1 MSDEIVYD
9 EFREPI
15 PVTISDYVEVE
26 VDEAFPPMGQ
36 TNNELNHALLNNRD
50 IPNQHPIAAIE
61 GLRDELD
68 NIESLKTEYS
78 DKMGFANYYPWEDG
92 GDSEHSRE
100 GYFVTVSDRER
111 RIKICDGQSEVFGV
125 TISQAGFIGN
135 QDGIPNDD
143 EHSKYGV
150 IKNPACGSEYGLV
163 AHSGIVNVHC
173 NLDVTKNSYVISD
186 DNGYAKVVSEADGGY
201 GFKVIAIDWKD
212 GSKYAVISLD
222 ASINQLHALGKEALE
237 IRTRM
242 TGLEKNVTTAVN
254 VANQALSKVN
264 DIGVVNQGISDK
276 VDEIA
281 NAVDDNNQ
289 QIADVNNK
297 ANQAVQQAQQAQQ
310 TAQEISNQVVENAK
324 VEMQQLK
331 EDVSKAQEIANKAQS
346 TADSAASLV
355 QSTKEEIQTNVTK
368 TMDEQLNN
376 INNQLDSSQKEFNK
390 TIEDKLAKNDKEYQ
404 GKFLTIENNIG
415 ENNNK
420 ITNLTTSLNKSY
432 QKIKSWEGNT
442 YTSLDGI
449 SGQKLNEDV
458 VYYDGTNYYYIKDKV
473 WQSTTDISDTGLI
486 GSIAGIKQ
494 KVDEN
499 GASINSLTNW
509 QGETSKSIASISQK
523 ADANES
529 QINNLVTWQGEA
541 ETNIASIQ
549 QKADANGASIDS
561 LVANISMYAVGDT
574 SPTWG
579 LSYDEARTLMPV
591 GMIFCNLNT
600 GTPYIEQYF
609 KLPSSSYEI
618 VTDLSKATNKSL
630 YYCIKQSGG
639 YYKAYDYDDENQQ
652 WVELTEDNNALFY
665 QASFNKERVYVWIKD
680 GDNYSWVEQSKI
692 LNVEENSIPSN
703 TAYDYWYYPLE
714 ATNTDNVIPDTYIKG
729 TLYKSVDG
737 VWKAVATYGE
747 YNYIRKSM
755 SLIHQTADEISL
767 SVKSNADNIAAI
779 KLNSDDNESMINL
792 LCSFTGDNYEKVD
805 SFSGIEENNRDKTK
819 VYYSKADRKFYYF
832 KDPEW
837 KSTTNSYEAGITDA
851 IANIR
856 MLANEQESVTQ
867 LINTYVGK
875 RIVDAVMCDSEPTS
889 METGIKY
896 CYQTKYYSNVVD
908 VKEDP
913 GINNRKIGEI
923 YYNKNEKVFYFYNG
937 SFWTT
942 TARNLDKLGC
952 DQDKIYCVKLEDQTI
967 YYYYSNSKWLSTT
980 DSSVAGVSSETIYIC
995 QYTDGTSTHTYP
1007 EESDLESI
1015 SNVVLNAVKKIET
1028 YTSIPTW
1035 TNEQEDSTET
1045 SIIYYVQDQD
1055 KYYHYDDSK
1064 LAWLP
1069 MQIRFYFIYDV
1080 TNKKWE
1086 LQDSNSISFM
1096 QAISL
1101 IQSKADSNGAR
1112 LDILLSGDKNNTS
1125 SLAAIIAKATG
1136 DVATIDQVTQWID
1149 KSIGLVYVEKDP
1161 GKDNRSIDKIYY
1173 ETNDSGKVTWIH
1185 FYNSYN
1191 SWGSLTPEQFLN
1203 SSWCKTDKI
1212 YHATKQNGTISYYY
1226 YDGSSWQE
1234 TTNPSE
1240 AGVFSN
1246 LANLKVQS
1254 DENGSKIEGLTTK
1267 TTELGE
1273 DISKLT
1279 LQADSFQTLVANIDK
1294 YSVGEYSQAVGLSL
1308 EEANNILYSGM
1319 IFVPLKD
1326 VNEAYEF
1333 PLEDFPGDDKEIGNI
1348 LADLF
1353 SNRPID
1359 KYFINYKKNVQ
1370 YHYYYEDENSTIEMY
1385 FFYDGTKWASSSEP
1399 AKMTQSFNANHIYEW
1414 GYNEV
1419 YGCNTWNEKTTE
1431 AQSTSNDTVPS
1442 TTKVGELWYYYGTS
1456 NITDSVT
1463 GLTYKPKTLCKC
1475 VENSVDFTKMYWTPV
1490 ASADENSIARSLSQI
1505 RQTSNNIAL
1514 EVSDAKKQV
1523 ASMQL
1528 TVDNIGVHSALVVDN
1543 GVVKAYMYGDAVD
1556 DTSSWTI
1563 GASHINLDG
1572 EITVTNT
1579 FNGSTNGTF
1588 SIYQYDELKDVSNNY
1603 WLKADYGNTTPFSV
1617 DMSGALTATKG
1628 KIGGWTIN
1636 DTSISGSWNNEIV
1649 DLTSEEINKIDSGV
1663 IISSVLKDK
1672 DKTKQYHYQ
1681 KTETHY
1687 YYYYD
1692 FTNQNWITKSTPQ
1705 TVKKQEFYIASPTD
1719 SYDMWIKANLNDDTK
1734 FSVSRDGILTAT
1746 NADIAGKI
1754 TATDGTVGGWNI
1766 DSDKI
1771 YSSWYVDKGLP
1782 TQKQQYA
1789 MIHKGKDYHESD
1801 SGTPIIAAGF
1811 SYLDG
1816 LDYYDSA
1823 NFIVYPNGDLKLGG
1837 SGEDGYLFIRG
1848 NSLQGYQ
1855 KELSKSL
1862 LEIVEKEP
1870 NPNDA
1875 NYDSK
1880 VYCYPIEVLDTNKN
1894 KVSTIAY
1901 NYPTHDNYRSI
1912 VVKLDKWNPNFDHNI
1927 ISNINYY
1934 VEDSNN
1940 QAVTY
1945 YKYDNTIKDW
1955 VSTTDPLKI
1964 GILTD
1969 KVAYHINNDQSKTYY
1984 YFKGDKCQT
1993 TDDPYV
1999 AKAFSD
2005 KLYGFIYFSSDGIK
2019 IMSSPES
2026 EFPVPIATFNNNGTI
2041 LTGNTLR
2048 NIYAGLTH
2056 ERWFWNSD
2064 HTICDLAAQ
2073 IKFGCGMV
2081 DDKPSI
2087 SAECWEYINFENMTT
2102 KRRARMDVYEGDGYS
2117 NVCLKLSRNNEAA
2130 KPLVFDGNKLY
2141 YDGSFYLR
2149 GIEVTSVEDIKT
2161 NISTTNS
2168 LLSLFKPE
2176 NSQIYSYNLK
2186 KTPTTESSTTSSSD
2200 GDLSF
2205 DSSETINLEEAEET
2219 TSYGF
2224 VIGEGYTVPTEV
2236 LAPDGKAINLYS
2248 MASINWKATQELYAA
2263 LLDAQNRIT
2272 ELENQLNNA
2281 T

>member
-1 MSDEIVYD
+1 MSDKIVYD
-9 EFREPI
+9 EFGEPI
-15 PVTISDYVEVE
+15 PVTISDYVETE
-26 VDEAFPPMGQ
+26 VDEAFPPIGQ

-50 IPNQHPIAAIE
+50 IPDQHPIVAIE

-150 IKNPACGSEYGLV
+150 TKNPACGSECGLV
-163 AHSGIVNVHC
+163 AHGGIVNVHC

-186 DNGYAKVVSEADGGY
+186 NNGYAKVVSEADGGY

-264 DIGVVNQGISDK
+264 DIGVANQGISDK

-289 QIADVNNK
+289 QIADANSK
-297 ANQAVQQAQQAQQ
+297 ADQAVQQAQQAQQ
-310 TAQEISNQVVENAK
+310 AAQEISNQVVENAK

-331 EDVSKAQEIANKAQS
+331 EDVLKAQEIANKAQS
-346 TADSAASLV
+346 MADSAASLV

-404 GKFLTIENNIG
+404 GKFLTIEKNIG

-420 ITNLTTSLNKSY
+420 ITNLTASLNKSY
-432 QKIKSWEGNT
+432 EKIQSWGDRT
-442 YTSLDGI
+442 YTSLDGT
-449 SGQKLNEDV
+449 SKEPNTDT
-458 VYYDGTNYYYIKDKV
+458 VYYDGTNYYYYDDDT
-473 WQSTTDISDTGLI
+473 WQSTTDISKTGLI
-486 GSIAGIKQ
+486 GSIAGIQ
-494 KVDEN
+494 QQVDEN
-499 GASINSLTNW
+499 GASINSLAQYVGRSYQKIKEWDTTNNKYTSLD
-509 QGETSKSIASISQK
+509 GESGQVPDNNTVYYDGTNYYYYEDGTWKSSNSNPDNGLINSVALIQQK
-523 ADANES
+523 ADKNES
-529 QINNLVTWQGEA
+529 SISSLTNWKGTA

-591 GMIFCNLNT
+591 GMVFCNLNT

-767 SVKSNADNIAAI
+767 SVKSNKDNIAAI

-805 SFSGIEENNRDKTK
+805 DFSEIVENNRKHDK
-819 VYYSKADRKFYYF
+819 VYYSKADKKFYYF
-832 KDPEW
+832 KNEEW

-851 IANIR
+851 IANIKMR
-856 MLANEQESVTQ
+856 ANEQESVTQ
-867 LINTYVGK
+867 LINTYVG
-875 RIVDAVMCDSEPTS
+875 RTIVDAVMCDSEPTS

-896 CYQTKYYSNVVD
+896 CYQSKYYSNVVD

-913 GINNRKIGEI
+913 GGNNRKIDEI
-923 YYNKNEKVFYFYNG
+923 YYNENENVFYFYNG

-942 TARNLDKLGC
+942 TASNLDKPGC
-952 DQDKIYCVKLEDQTI
+952 DQDKIYCVKLENQTI

-995 QYTDGTSTHTYP
+995 QFTDGTSTHTYP
-1007 EESDLESI
+1007 EDSDLESI

-1069 MQIRFYFIYDV
+1069 MQISFYFTYDT
-1080 TNKKWE
+1080 TNNKWE
-1086 LQDSNSISFM
+1086 LQDSSSISMSFM
-1096 QAISL
+1096 KAISL

-1125 SLAAIIAKATG
+1125 SLAAIIAEATR

-1149 KSIGLVYVEKDP
+1149 KSSALVDVEKDP
-1161 GKDNRSIDKIYY
+1161 NDVGNRSIYKIYY
-1173 ETNDSGKVTWIH
+1173 ETNDSGKVTWIN
-1185 FYNSYN
+1185 FYNANN
-1191 SWGSLTPEQFLN
+1191 SWGSLTPEDFLN

-1212 YHATKQNGTISYYY
+1212 YRATKQVGTISYYY

-1234 TTNPSE
+1234 TTDPSE

-1319 IFVPLKD
+1319 VFVPLKD
-1326 VNEAYEF
+1326 VDETYDVPIVEVSYNEYYNDILSDN
-1333 PLEDFPGDDKEIGNI
+1333 PSDKFKTPFKQYQYKTGNFYFYAHYNGKTFAETNKPIG
-1348 LADLF
+1348 L
-1353 SNRPID
+1353 
-1359 KYFINYKKNVQ
+1359 
-1370 YHYYYEDENSTIEMY
+1370 
-1385 FFYDGTKWASSSEP
+1385 
-1399 AKMTQSFNANHIYEW
+1399 TQSFSTNHIYEW
-1414 GYNEV
+1414 GVNSA
-1419 YGCNTWNEKTTE
+1419 YGFNTWKEKTTE
-1431 AQSTSNDTVPS
+1431 AQSTCNNAIPS
-1442 TTKVGELWYYYGTS
+1442 ATTVGELWYYYGDGDVE
-1456 NITDSVT
+1456 DSVT
-1463 GLTYKPKTLCKC
+1463 GLTYKPRTLYKC
-1475 VENSVDFTKMYWTPV
+1475 VENSVDSTKMWTPV

-1505 RQTSNNIAL
+1505 RQTSNEIAL

-1528 TVDNIGVHSALVVDN
+1528 TVDNIGAHSALVVDN

-1579 FNGSTNGTF
+1579 FNGSTKGKF
-1588 SIYQYDELKDVSNNY
+1588 SIYQYDDSKDASNNY
-1603 WLKADYGNTTPFSV
+1603 WLKADYDGITPFSV

-1628 KIGGWTIN
+1628 KIGGWTID
-1636 DTSISGSWNNEIV
+1636 DTSISGSWNS
-1649 DLTSEEINKIDSGV
+1649 TEEITQS
-1663 IISSVLKDK
+1663 
-1672 DKTKQYHYQ
+1672 
-1681 KTETHY
+1681 
-1687 YYYYD
+1687 
-1692 FTNQNWITKSTPQ
+1692 
-1705 TVKKQEFYIASPTD
+1705 FYIASPDD
-1719 SYDMWIKANLNDDTK
+1719 SRPYWMGAVSNDDTK
-1734 FSVSRDGILTAT
+1734 FSVSRDGILTAK
-1746 NADIAGKI
+1746 NADIVGKI
-1754 TATDGTVGGWNI
+1754 TATSGTVGGWNI

-1771 YSSWYVDKGLP
+1771 YSSWYIDKDLS

-1789 MIHKGKDYHESD
+1789 MIHKGKNYQEGDV
-1801 SGTPIIAAGF
+1801 GTPIIAAGF

-1823 NFIVYPNGDLKLGG
+1823 NFIVYPNGDIKLGD
-1837 SGEDGYLFIRG
+1837 SGENGYLFVRY
-1848 NSLQGYQ
+1848 NSLQFYQ

-1862 LEIVEKEP
+1862 LEIVEKKP
-1870 NPNDA
+1870 DSNDD

-1880 VYCYPIEVLDTNKN
+1880 VYCYPIKVLDTNKN
-1894 KVSTIAY
+1894 EVDTIAY
-1901 NYPTHDNYRSI
+1901 NYPTYNNTRDI
-1912 VVKLDKWNPNFDHNI
+1912 VVKLDEWNPNFDHYI
-1927 ISNINYY
+1927 IRIINYY
-1934 VEDSNN
+1934 VEDSDN
-1940 QAVTY
+1940 QTVTY
-1945 YKYDNTIKDW
+1945 YTYDTTIEDW
-1955 VSTTDPLKI
+1955 VSTTHPIDI
-1964 GILTD
+1964 GIPIH
-1969 KVAYHINNDQSKTYY
+1969 KVAYYINDDQSKTYY
-1984 YFKGDKCQT
+1984 FFKGDKCQM

-2005 KLYGFIYFSSDGIK
+2005 NLHGIISSSLDGIE
-2019 IMSSPES
+2019 ILSSPIKHPMMLDTGQIITVVS
-2026 EFPVPIATFNNNGTI
+2026 PMPIATFNNNGTI
-2041 LTGNTLR
+2041 LTGDASR

-2056 ERWFWNSD
+2056 ERWFWDSNYSS
-2064 HTICDLAAQ
+2064 CDLAAK
-2073 IKFGCGMV
+2073 IKFGCGRV
-2081 DDKPSI
+2081 DNKPSI
-2087 SAECWEYINFENMTT
+2087 SAECWRYTDFKNKTT
-2102 KRRARMDVYEGDGYS
+2102 ECRARMDVYEGDGYS
-2117 NVCLKLSRNNEAA
+2117 NVCLKLSRNNGIAT
-2130 KPLVFDGNKLY
+2130 PLVFDTNRLDYK
-2141 YDGSFYLR
+2141 GSFYLS

-2186 KTPTTESSTTSSSD
+2186 KTPTTESSTISNND
-2200 GDLSF
+2200 GDLSL
-2205 DSSETINLEEAEET
+2205 DSTETINLEEAEET

-2248 MASINWKATQELYAA
+2248 MASINWKATQELYTA

-2281 T
+2281 I

>member
-9 EFREPI
+9 EFGEPI

-50 IPNQHPIAAIE
+50 IPNQHPITAIE

-92 GDSEHSRE
+92 GDSEHSRI

-150 IKNPACGSEYGLV
+150 TKNPACGSEYGLV
-163 AHSGIVNVHC
+163 AHGGIVNVHC

-186 DNGYAKVVSEADGGY
+186 DNGYAKLVSEADGGY

-222 ASINQLHALGKEALE
+222 ASINQLHVLGKEALE

-264 DIGVVNQGISDK
+264 DIGVANQGISDK
-276 VDEIA
+276 VDEIV

-289 QIADVNNK
+289 QIADANSK
-297 ANQAVQQAQQAQQ
+297 ADQAVQQAQQAQQ
-310 TAQEISNQVVENAK
+310 AAQEISNQVVENAK

-331 EDVSKAQEIANKAQS
+331 EDVSKAQEIANDAKS
-346 TADSAASLV
+346 MADSAASLV

-420 ITNLTTSLNKSY
+420 ITNLAASLNKSY
-432 QKIKSWEGNT
+432 QKIKEWDTTDNK
-442 YTSLDGI
+442 YIPLDGENKQDPDI
-449 SGQKLNEDV
+449 NT

-473 WQSTTDISDTGLI
+473 WQSTTDISETGLI

-494 KVDEN
+494 QVDEN

-509 QGETSKSIASISQK
+509 QGKASTSIASISQK
-523 ADANES
+523 ADDNES
-529 QINNLVTWQGEA
+529 KINNLVTWKGTA
-541 ETNIASIQ
+541 EENIASIQ

-561 LVANISMYAVGDT
+561 LVANISMYAVGDN
-574 SPTWG
+574 SHACG
-579 LSYDEARTLMPV
+579 LSYDEARTLMPA

-600 GTPYIEQYF
+600 GEPYIEQYF
-609 KLPSSSYEI
+609 KLPSSSYKVI
-618 VTDLSKATNKSL
+618 TNLSEATNTSL
-630 YYCIKQSGG
+630 YYCIKITSNNQS

-652 WVELTEDNNALFY
+652 WVELTEDNNVLFY
-665 QASFNKERVYVWIKD
+665 KARFNKERVYVWKKN
-680 GDNYSWVEQSKI
+680 GDNCYWEKQSKVLSVEQ
-692 LNVEENSIPSN
+692 NEIPSN
-703 TAYDYWYYPLE
+703 TTYDYWYYPLN
-714 ATNTDNVIPDTYIKG
+714 ATNTNNTIPDTYIKG
-729 TLYKSVDG
+729 VLYKSVNG
-737 VWKAVATYGE
+737 VWKPVAKYGDN
-747 YNYIRKSM
+747 NYINKTM
-755 SLIHQTADEISL
+755 SLIHQTDNEISL
-767 SVKSNADNIAAI
+767 SVKSNTDNIAAI

-819 VYYSKADRKFYYF
+819 IYYSKADKKFYYF

-851 IANIR
+851 IANIK

-896 CYQTKYYSNVVD
+896 CYQ
-908 VKEDP
+908 
-913 GINNRKIGEI
+913 
-923 YYNKNEKVFYFYNG
+923 NG
-937 SFWTT
+937 
-942 TARNLDKLGC
+942 
-952 DQDKIYCVKLEDQTI
+952 
-967 YYYYSNSKWLSTT
+967 
-980 DSSVAGVSSETIYIC
+980 DSYIC

-1069 MQIRFYFIYDV
+1069 MQIRFYFIYDT

-1086 LQDSNSISFM
+1086 LQDSSSISFM

-1112 LDILLSGDKNNTS
+1112 LDMLLSGDKDNAS
-1125 SLAAIIAKATG
+1125 SLAAIIAKATMG
-1136 DVATIDQVTQWID
+1136 VATIDQVTQWID
-1149 KSIGLVYVEKDP
+1149 KSSGLVEIEKYDEATRVESNIYFEEKDEGIVIHYYDKTNGWTTATGLDNIGCDEETIYCVEK
-1161 GKDNRSIDKIYY
+1161 SDK
-1173 ETNDSGKVTWIH
+1173 
-1185 FYNSYN
+1185 
-1191 SWGSLTPEQFLN
+1191 
-1203 SSWCKTDKI
+1203 
-1212 YHATKQNGTISYYY
+1212 TIIYYY
-1226 YDGSSWQE
+1226 YSNSQWLS

-1267 TTELGE
+1267 TTELGK

-1308 EEANNILYSGM
+1308 EEANNILYNGM
-1319 IFVPLKD
+1319 VFVPLKD
-1326 VNEAYEF
+1326 VSETYEVPIVEVSF
-1333 PLEDFPGDDKEIGNI
+1333 NDYYNDILSETPSDKFKNP
-1348 LADLF
+1348 F
-1353 SNRPID
+1353 
-1359 KYFINYKKNVQ
+1359 KQYQYK
-1370 YHYYYEDENSTIEMY
+1370 ENSSLI
-1385 FFYDGTKWASSSEP
+1385 FYAHYNGETFAEISEP
-1399 AKMTQSFNANHIYEW
+1399 IGLTQSFSANHIYEW
-1414 GYNEV
+1414 GVNSA
-1419 YGCNTWNEKTTE
+1419 YGCNIWNEKTTE
-1431 AQSTSNDTVPS
+1431 AQSTCDGSIPS
-1442 TTKVGELWYYYGTS
+1442 ATKVGELWYYYGNS

-1463 GLTYKPKTLCKC
+1463 GFTYKPKTLYKC

-1505 RQTSNNIAL
+1505 RQTSHSIAL
-1514 EVSDAKKQV
+1514 EASDAKKQV

-1528 TVDNIGVHSALVVDN
+1528 TVDNIGAHSALVVDN

-1603 WLKADYGNTTPFSV
+1603 WLKADYDNTTPFSV

-1628 KIGGWTIN
+1628 KIGGWNIDNDKLWSKSDVIYQENEENITITKYTFLQRLIDYTYSDGFTRPVLAVGSKSLDGVENGADFILYSDGAVSLGGNCKTEPHITSYQNYCKFWAGN
-1636 DTSISGSWNNEIV
+1636 DGVYSNLDFSITSEKCKTSINHLIGVPNPLNPSGS
-1649 DLTSEEINKIDSGV
+1649 KIPV
-1663 IISSVLKDK
+1663 EMPV
-1672 DKTKQYHYQ
+1672 
-1681 KTETHY
+1681 
-1687 YYYYD
+1687 
-1692 FTNQNWITKSTPQ
+1692 FTI
-1705 TVKKQEFYIASPTD
+1705 
-1719 SYDMWIKANLNDDTK
+1719 
-1734 FSVSRDGILTAT
+1734 
-1746 NADIAGKI
+1746 
-1754 TATDGTVGGWNI
+1754 
-1766 DSDKI
+1766 
-1771 YSSWYVDKGLP
+1771 
-1782 TQKQQYA
+1782 
-1789 MIHKGKDYHESD
+1789 
-1801 SGTPIIAAGF
+1801 
-1811 SYLDG
+1811 
-1816 LDYYDSA
+1816 
-1823 NFIVYPNGDLKLGG
+1823 
-1837 SGEDGYLFIRG
+1837 GEDGQVTIGSNYSSTSGGFIHKRYG
-1848 NSLQGYQ
+1848 WDEDITTVDYKAQ
-1855 KELSKSL
+1855 
-1862 LEIVEKEP
+1862 VEFRC
-1870 NPNDA
+1870 
-1875 NYDSK
+1875 DS
-1880 VYCYPIEVLDTNKN
+1880 
-1894 KVSTIAY
+1894 
-1901 NYPTHDNYRSI
+1901 
-1912 VVKLDKWNPNFDHNI
+1912 
-1927 ISNINYY
+1927 
-1934 VEDSNN
+1934 
-1940 QAVTY
+1940 VTY
-1945 YKYDNTIKDW
+1945 EN
-1955 VSTTDPLKI
+1955 
-1964 GILTD
+1964 
-1969 KVAYHINNDQSKTYY
+1969 
-1984 YFKGDKCQT
+1984 
-1993 TDDPYV
+1993 
-1999 AKAFSD
+1999 
-2005 KLYGFIYFSSDGIK
+2005 SDG
-2019 IMSSPES
+2019 S
-2026 EFPVPIATFNNNGTI
+2026 
-2041 LTGNTLR
+2041 TLIR
-2048 NIYAGLTH
+2048 
-2056 ERWFWNSD
+2056 
-2064 HTICDLAAQ
+2064 
-2073 IKFGCGMV
+2073 
-2081 DDKPSI
+2081 PSI
-2087 SAECWEYINFENMTT
+2087 RAECWQPNSSGFLECQAQMDICAGKGDDEVYVKFSKGINNQH
-2102 KRRARMDVYEGDGYS
+2102 Y
-2117 NVCLKLSRNNEAA
+2117 
-2130 KPLVFDGNKLY
+2130 PLVFNGNTI
-2141 YDGSFYLR
+2141 SFYGQIKLINT
-2149 GIEVTSVEDIKT
+2149 GDIIFS
-2161 NISTTNS
+2161 NDVS
-2168 LLSLFKPE
+2168 
-2176 NSQIYSYNLK
+2176 LK
-2186 KTPTTESSTTSSSD
+2186 KWYD
-2200 GDLSF
+2200 NF
-2205 DSSETINLEEAEET
+2205 
-2219 TSYGF
+2219 
-2224 VIGEGYTVPTEV
+2224 TVWANSV
-2236 LAPDGKAINLYS
+2236 DQAI
-2248 MASINWKATQELYAA
+2248 KD
-2263 LLDAQNRIT
+2263 LDAAISGN
-2272 ELENQLNNA
+2272 
-2281 T
+2281 

>member
-50 IPNQHPIAAIE
+50 IPNQHPITAIE

-264 DIGVVNQGISDK
+264 DIGVANQGISDK

-420 ITNLTTSLNKSY
+420 ITNLTASLNKSY

-529 QINNLVTWQGEA
+529 QINNLVTWQGKA

-714 ATNTDNVIPDTYIKG
+714 ATNIDNVIPDTYIKG

-1136 DVATIDQVTQWID
+1136 DVATIEQVTQWID

-1273 DISKLT
+1273 DIAKLT

-1333 PLEDFPGDDKEIGNI
+1333 PLEVFPGDDKELGNI
-1348 LADLF
+1348 LADIF

-1399 AKMTQSFNANHIYEW
+1399 AKMTQSFSANHIYEW
-1414 GYNEV
+1414 GVNSA
-1419 YGCNTWNEKTTE
+1419 YGCNIWNEKTTE
-1431 AQSTSNDTVPS
+1431 AQSTCDGSIPS
-1442 TTKVGELWYYYGTS
+1442 ATKVGELWYYYGNS

-1463 GLTYKPKTLCKC
+1463 GFTYKPKTLYKC
-1475 VENSVDFTKMYWTPV
+1475 VENSVDSTKMWTPV

-1505 RQTSNNIAL
+1505 RQTSNEIAL
-1514 EVSDAKKQV
+1514 EVSDAKGQV
-1523 ASMQL
+1523 ASIQ
-1528 TVDNIGVHSALVVDN
+1528 TKVDNIGAHSALVVDN

-1579 FNGSTNGTF
+1579 FNGSTEGTF
-1588 SIYQYDELKDVSNNY
+1588 SIYQYDSSKDESNNY
-1603 WLKADYGNTTPFSV
+1603 WLKADYDNTTPFSV

-1636 DTSISGSWNNEIV
+1636 DTSISGSWKN
-1649 DLTSEEINKIDSGV
+1649 
-1663 IISSVLKDK
+1663 
-1672 DKTKQYHYQ
+1672 
-1681 KTETHY
+1681 
-1687 YYYYD
+1687 
-1692 FTNQNWITKSTPQ
+1692 TNDITQS
-1705 TVKKQEFYIASPTD
+1705 FYIASPGD
-1719 SYDMWIKANLNDDTK
+1719 SRPYWMGAVSNNDTK
-1734 FSVSRDGILTAT
+1734 FSVSRDGILTAK

-1754 TATDGTVGGWNI
+1754 TATNGDIGGWNI
-1766 DSDKI
+1766 SSNAIYKDYILDSNDGGYETYNMCRAYYQAPGMSNSEENNDKHWI
-1771 YSSWYVDKGLP
+1771 LSSQFQKKSDGFLYVDEKGFYITAGGEFYCQNIETRHEIKSQSNIETNINDNNTFAGL
-1782 TQKQQYA
+1782 
-1789 MIHKGKDYHESD
+1789 IHHR
-1801 SGTPIIAAGF
+1801 
-1811 SYLDG
+1811 
-1816 LDYYDSA
+1816 
-1823 NFIVYPNGDLKLGG
+1823 NGNEGRFGLGG
-1837 SGEDGYLFIRG
+1837 
-1848 NSLQGYQ
+1848 
-1855 KELSKSL
+1855 
-1862 LEIVEKEP
+1862 V
-1870 NPNDA
+1870 ND
-1875 NYDSK
+1875 N
-1880 VYCYPIEVLDTNKN
+1880 
-1894 KVSTIAY
+1894 STIALEHVG
-1901 NYPTHDNYRSI
+1901 TDKIIDCR
-1912 VVKLDKWNPNFDHNI
+1912 LDFYSPY
-1927 ISNINYY
+1927 SNINTIRSKRYNKKDDKGNVLYY
-1934 VEDSNN
+1934 HSYLNFHAEDYVYIGSPDATTPSDCIDFMCKN
-1940 QAVTY
+1940 
-1945 YKYDNTIKDW
+1945 IKAE
-1955 VSTTDPLKI
+1955 
-1964 GILTD
+1964 
-1969 KVAYHINNDQSKTYY
+1969 KVAVDIN
-1984 YFKGDKCQT
+1984 G
-1993 TDDPYV
+1993 
-1999 AKAFSD
+1999 
-2005 KLYGFIYFSSDGIK
+2005 
-2019 IMSSPES
+2019 
-2026 EFPVPIATFNNNGTI
+2026 
-2041 LTGNTLR
+2041 
-2048 NIYAGLTH
+2048 
-2056 ERWFWNSD
+2056 
-2064 HTICDLAAQ
+2064 
-2073 IKFGCGMV
+2073 
-2081 DDKPSI
+2081 
-2087 SAECWEYINFENMTT
+2087 
-2102 KRRARMDVYEGDGYS
+2102 
-2117 NVCLKLSRNNEAA
+2117 
-2130 KPLVFDGNKLY
+2130 
-2141 YDGSFYLR
+2141 
-2149 GIEVTSVEDIKT
+2149 
-2161 NISTTNS
+2161 
-2168 LLSLFKPE
+2168 
-2176 NSQIYSYNLK
+2176 
-2186 KTPTTESSTTSSSD
+2186 
-2200 GDLSF
+2200 
-2205 DSSETINLEEAEET
+2205 
-2219 TSYGF
+2219 
-2224 VIGEGYTVPTEV
+2224 
-2236 LAPDGKAINLYS
+2236 NLYDVGGTLKV
-2248 MASINWKATQELYAA
+2248 ICNA
-2263 LLDAQNRIT
+2263 LNIDL
-2272 ELENQLNNA
+2272 
-2281 T
+2281 

>member
-9 EFREPI
+9 EFGEPI
-15 PVTISDYVEVE
+15 PVTISDYVETE

-50 IPNQHPIAAIE
+50 IPNQHPITAIE

-78 DKMGFANYYPWEDG
+78 NKMGFANYYPWEDG
-92 GDSEHSRE
+92 GDSEHSRI

-111 RIKICDGQSEVFGV
+111 RIKICDEQSEVFGV

-150 IKNPACGSEYGLV
+150 TKNPACGSECGLV

-264 DIGVVNQGISDK
+264 DIGAVNQGISDK

-281 NAVDDNNQ
+281 NAVDNNNQ
-289 QIADVNNK
+289 QIADANSK
-297 ANQAVQQAQQAQQ
+297 ADQAVQQAQQAQQ
-310 TAQEISNQVVENAK
+310 TAQEISNQVVENSK
-324 VEMQQLK
+324 VELQQLK

-346 TADSAASLV
+346 TASSAALQV
-355 QSTKEEIQTNVTK
+355 QSTKEEIQSNVTK

-390 TIEDKLAKNDKEYQ
+390 TIEDKLAKSDEKYQ
-404 GKFLTIENNIG
+404 GKFLTIEKEIG

-420 ITNLTTSLNKSY
+420 ITNLTASLNKSY

-442 YTSLDGI
+442 YTSLDGT
-449 SGQKLNEDV
+449 SGQTPNENV

-494 KVDEN
+494 QVDEN

-574 SPTWG
+574 SPIWG
-579 LSYDEARTLMPV
+579 LSYDEAKTLIPV
-591 GMIFCNLNT
+591 GMVFCNLNQDLNT

-665 QASFNKERVYVWIKD
+665 QASFNKEKVYVWIKD

-703 TAYDYWYYPLE
+703 TDYDYWYYPLE

-767 SVKSNADNIAAI
+767 SVKSNTDNIAAI
-779 KLNSDDNESMINL
+779 KLSSDDKESIINF
-792 LCSFTGDNYEKVD
+792 LCSYTGDDETKVD
-805 SFSGIEENNRDKTK
+805 DFNAIDKNILDTTK
-819 VYYSKADRKFYYF
+819 VYYSKADKKFYYF
-832 KDPEW
+832 KNEEW

-851 IANIR
+851 IANIK

-942 TARNLDKLGC
+942 TASNLDKPGC
-952 DQDKIYCVKLEDQTI
+952 DQDKIYCVKLENQTI

-980 DSSVAGVSSETIYIC
+980 DPSVAGVSSETIYIC
-995 QYTDGTSTHTYP
+995 QFTDGTSTHTYP

-1028 YTSIPTW
+1028 YTSVPTW

-1125 SLAAIIAKATG
+1125 SLAAIIAKATE

-1161 GKDNRSIDKIYY
+1161 GINNRSIDKIYY

-1273 DISKLT
+1273 DIAKLT

-1333 PLEDFPGDDKEIGNI
+1333 PLEVFPGDDKELGNI
-1348 LADLF
+1348 LADIF

-1463 GLTYKPKTLCKC
+1463 GLTYKPRTLCKC
-1475 VENSVDFTKMYWTPV
+1475 VENSVDSTKKYWAPV

-1505 RQTSNNIAL
+1505 RQTSHSIAL
-1514 EVSDAKKQV
+1514 EASDAKGQV
-1523 ASMQL
+1523 ASIQ
-1528 TVDNIGVHSALVVDN
+1528 TKVDNIGAHSALVVEN
-1543 GVVKAYMYGDAVD
+1543 GVVKAYMYGDAVE
-1556 DTSSWTI
+1556 DTSNWTI

-1579 FNGSTNGTF
+1579 FNGSTEGTF
-1588 SIYQYDELKDVSNNY
+1588 SIYQYDSSKDESNNY
-1603 WLKADYGNTTPFSV
+1603 WLKADYARTTPFSV

-1628 KIGGWTIN
+1628 KIGGWTID
-1636 DTSISGSWNNEIV
+1636 DTSISGIWENTVVELTKDQYEAIIVKYTIDKVVEDIDQTQQYYYCSSNNE
-1649 DLTSEEINKIDSGV
+1649 E
-1663 IISSVLKDK
+1663 
-1672 DKTKQYHYQ
+1672 
-1681 KTETHY
+1681 Y

-1692 FTNQNWITKSTPQ
+1692 STNQVWRMRSTYIGENWNDEVTELTEDQYEAIIAENTIDKVVKDIDQNKQYHYYDFTNEEHSYYYYNFTNQAWQSKS
-1705 TVKKQEFYIASPTD
+1705 VKNYKTFYINSPD
-1719 SYDMWIKANLNDDTK
+1719 SSSELWISAYSDDDIKFSVNKNGLLIAKDADISGVIKAN
-1734 FSVSRDGILTAT
+1734 G
-1746 NADIAGKI
+1746 
-1754 TATDGTVGGWNI
+1754 GTVGGWSI
-1766 DSDKI
+1766 GEECI
-1771 YSSWYVDKGLP
+1771 YN
-1782 TQKQQYA
+1782 
-1789 MIHKGKDYHESD
+1789 KDYYNQITYLRTTKDWYETMEGSCVFAIGADSIEDINASNAKFSLMSDGSATFGLSESGRIKIGYGNISFANKTLGTVTIGLTSLVRP
-1801 SGTPIIAAGF
+1801 SGTDIFHITMPTRTINF
-1811 SYLDG
+1811 SPVLSISGSEVSYG
-1816 LDYYDSA
+1816 R
-1823 NFIVYPNGDLKLGG
+1823 NGPFVMVNI
-1837 SGEDGYLFIRG
+1837 SYEDGVIQTNPGINEYSTF
-1848 NSLQGYQ
+1848 
-1855 KELSKSL
+1855 
-1862 LEIVEKEP
+1862 LEYAP
-1870 NPNDA
+1870 
-1875 NYDSK
+1875 
-1880 VYCYPIEVLDTNKN
+1880 TN
-1894 KVSTIAY
+1894 
-1901 NYPTHDNYRSI
+1901 R
-1912 VVKLDKWNPNFDHNI
+1912 
-1927 ISNINYY
+1927 
-1934 VEDSNN
+1934 
-1940 QAVTY
+1940 
-1945 YKYDNTIKDW
+1945 
-1955 VSTTDPLKI
+1955 
-1964 GILTD
+1964 
-1969 KVAYHINNDQSKTYY
+1969 
-1984 YFKGDKCQT
+1984 
-1993 TDDPYV
+1993 
-1999 AKAFSD
+1999 
-2005 KLYGFIYFSSDGIK
+2005 
-2019 IMSSPES
+2019 
-2026 EFPVPIATFNNNGTI
+2026 
-2041 LTGNTLR
+2041 
-2048 NIYAGLTH
+2048 YAGLIH
-2056 ERWFWNSD
+2056 YRSLINSD
-2064 HTICDLAAQ
+2064 GTQEWRAK
-2073 IKFGCGMV
+2073 IKFGCGV
-2081 DDKPSI
+2081 VGNNPSI
-2087 SAECWEYINFENMTT
+2087 SAECWRYTDLTNKITEC
-2102 KRRARMDVYEGDGYS
+2102 RARMDIYEGGGSS

-2130 KPLVFDGNKLY
+2130 KPLVFDGNELY
-2141 YDGSFYLR
+2141 YDGRFYLS

-2186 KTPTTESSTTSSSD
+2186 KTPTTESNTTSSSD

-2224 VIGEGYTVPTEV
+2224 VIGEGYTVPSEV